1 MMRLTFFVAQQSSV
15 DCVVCLLSRKMM
27 KVMLVD
33 ESSFSLLD
41 AHAFIH
47 HSNKFIVMETNFDG
61 KEGLTSSNPNSS
73 QWRLPTVFGWRE
85 ERKGGIEKGDAKFSN
100 DSTVGKL

>member
-41 AHAFIH
+41 AH
-47 HSNKFIVMETNFDG
+47 VMETNFDG
-61 KEGLTSSNPNSS
+61 KE
-73 QWRLPTVFGWRE
+73 
-85 ERKGGIEKGDAKFSN
+85 
-100 DSTVGKL
+100 